1 MRLELEN
8 NQVSDLSSY
17 IPFSEAKEYSFY
29 SIGDQLN
36 DVSAID
42 TSGEFIS
49 IKITLDKKYSVIQR
63 NVFSF
68 VDLIGKIG
76 GINQI
81 LVVFGALIASIFS
94 YRIYMESLLSKF
106 YKILNKNSD
115 FEIDLKV
122 SPKNNKGRRKNKIMH
137 CDFALKR
144 LESIR
149 NESSIPIQTDE
160 QKILETTQKLWE
172 WINQQEAY
180 SFKWKTVILSIFGCS
195 KLRWNSKNK
204 EYIRSQHLFEN
215 GCEKVRHETDL
226 VFL

>member
-17 IPFSEAKEYSFY
+17 IPFSDTKEYSFY

-49 IKITLDKKYSVIQR
+49 IKITLDNKYSVIQR

-68 VDLIGKIG
+68 IDLVGQIG

-81 LVVFGALIASIFS
+81 WVVFGTLIASIFT

-106 YKILNKNSD
+106 YKILNKNSN

-122 SPKNNKGRRKNKIMH
+122 SPKK
-137 CDFALKR
+137 
-144 LESIR
+144 
-149 NESSIPIQTDE
+149 
-160 QKILETTQKLWE
+160 
-172 WINQQEAY
+172 
-180 SFKWKTVILSIFGCS
+180 
-195 KLRWNSKNK
+195 
-204 EYIRSQHLFEN
+204 
-215 GCEKVRHETDL
+215 
-226 VFL
+226 